1 MLDSKKLTADERY
14 CIALHPICDAQF
26 KHVGDELLY
35 RAHGGAIKADI
46 TDPLVAT
53 ARACSTAFYEIGLHS
68 LVGDRQLFLNVSAEW
83 LAQPDLMPLPADQVV
98 IELPDGEIDA
108 QLWACI
114 ENTKALG
121 YRMAASADTIL
132 SVGDQLAEL
141 IDIVKIDVRQEQA
154 FDTLEYFRS
163 HNLILLAAFIE
174 NSEMLNRSVTLGFDL
189 LQGYFYA
196 FPEQFHTQA
205 AIKRQGN
212 RAADMRLIRE
222 LYAQEVDI
230 DHLQSLIVQDPHLC
244 TLLFKRVNSA
254 SDRRMHTI
262 SSVSQA
268 IMLMGFEKMRAL
280 VSTLLLANNEPVKR
294 LLVFKLLTR
303 ASLAKRLAGRVKE
316 VDPDVAFTCGL
327 FSMMHQLEGA
337 ELSVLLAESGLDSQI
352 TEALLQHTGDL
363 GKIMKV
369 IESFENARMER
380 RSLKLV
386 EALNREY
393 LASVAWAQE
402 MMLLTQDQ

>member
-1 MLDSKKLTADERY
+1 MLDSKELTANERY
-14 CIALHPICDAQF
+14 CIALHPICDAEF

-35 RAHGGAIKADI
+35 RAYGGAVTADI

-53 ARACSTAFYEIGLHS
+53 ARACSAAFYEIGLHS
-68 LVGDRQLFLNVSAEW
+68 LVGKRQLYLNVSVEW
-83 LAQPDLMPLPADQVV
+83 LAQPDLMPLPSDQVV
-98 IELPDGEIDA
+98 IELPDCKIDP
-108 QLWACI
+108 QLWQYI
-114 ENTKALG
+114 ENAKALG
-121 YRMAASADTIL
+121 YRIAASAGTIL
-132 SVGDQLAEL
+132 SVGDKLADL
-141 IDIVKIDVRQEQA
+141 IDIVKVDVREAQA
-154 FDTLEYFRS
+154 FETIDYFRS

-174 NSEMLNRSVTLGFDL
+174 NSEMLNRSVTLRFDL
-189 LQGYFYA
+189 LQGFFYA
-196 FPEQFHTQA
+196 FPQQFHTQA
-205 AIKRQGN
+205 GIKRQGN
-212 RAADMRLIRE
+212 RAADMQLIRE

-230 DHLQSLIVQDPHLC
+230 DHVQALIVQDPHLC

-254 SDRRMHTI
+254 ADRRLHTI

-280 VSTLLLANNEPVKR
+280 VATLLLANNEPVKR
-294 LLVFKLLTR
+294 LLVFKLLIR
-303 ASLAKRLAGRVKE
+303 ASLAKRLAGRVKD
-316 VDPDVAFTCGL
+316 VDPDMAFTCGL

-352 TEALLQHTGDL
+352 TEALLQHKGDL

-402 MMLLTQDQ
+402 MMSLTQD

>member
-1 MLDSKKLTADERY
+1 MFDSSELTTDERY
-14 CIALHPICDAQF
+14 CIALHPICDAEF
-26 KHVGDELLY
+26 KHVADELLY
-35 RAHGGAIKADI
+35 RAYGGAVKADI

-53 ARACSTAFYEIGLHS
+53 ARACSTAFYEIGLHA

-83 LAQPDLMPLPADQVV
+83 LAQPDLMTLPSDQVV
-98 IELPDGEIDA
+98 IELPDCPVDS
-108 QLWACI
+108 QLWQHI
-114 ENTKALG
+114 ESAKAKG
-121 YRMAASADTIL
+121 YRLAASADSIL
-132 SVGDQLAEL
+132 SVGDKLADL
-141 IDIVKIDVRQEQA
+141 ADIVKVDVRQAQA
-154 FDTLEYFRS
+154 SDTIEYFRS
-163 HNLILLAAFIE
+163 HNLVLLAAFIE
-174 NSEMLNRSVTLGFDL
+174 NSETLNRSVKQGFEL
-189 LQGYFYA
+189 FQGYFYA
-196 FPEQFHTQA
+196 FPEQFQTQA
-205 AIKRQGN
+205 VTRRQSN

-230 DHLQSLIVQDPHLC
+230 DQLQSLIVQDPHLC
-244 TLLFKRVNSA
+244 TLLFKQVNSA
-254 SDRRMHTI
+254 SNRRMNTI

-280 VSTLLLANNEPVKR
+280 VATLLLANNAPIKR
-294 LLVFKLLTR
+294 LLVFKLLIR
-303 ASLAKRLAGRVKE
+303 ASLAKRLAGWVQD

-327 FSMMHQLEGA
+327 FSMMHQLEGV

-352 TEALLQHTGDL
+352 SEALLHHKGDL

-393 LASVAWAQE
+393 LASVAWARE
-402 MMLLTQDQ
+402 MMSLTQE

>member
-1 MLDSKKLTADERY
+1 MLDHNDLTANKRY
-14 CIALHPICDAQF
+14 CIALHPICDAEF

-35 RAHGGAIKADI
+35 RAYGGALKADI

-53 ARACSTAFYEIGLHS
+53 ARACSAAFYEIGLYA
-68 LVGDRQLFLNVSAEW
+68 LVGDRQLFLNVSVEW

-98 IELPDGEIDA
+98 IELPDCEIDT
-108 QLWACI
+108 QLWQHI
-114 ENTKALG
+114 ESAKTLG
-121 YRMAASADTIL
+121 YRIAASADTIL
-132 SVGDQLAEL
+132 SVGDKLADL
-141 IDIVKIDVRQEQA
+141 IDIVKVDVRAEQA
-154 FDTLEYFRS
+154 FDTIEYFRS
-163 HNLILLAAFIE
+163 HNLTLLAAFIE
-174 NSEMLNRSVTLGFDL
+174 NAEVLNQSIAQGFDL

-196 FPEQFHTQA
+196 IPEQFQTQA

-230 DHLQSLIVQDPHLC
+230 GNLQSLIVQDPHLC
-244 TLLFKRVNSA
+244 TLLFKQVNSA
-254 SDRRMHTI
+254 SDRRMNTI

-280 VSTLLLANNEPVKR
+280 VATLLLANNEPVKR
-294 LLVFKLLTR
+294 LLVFKLLIR
-303 ASLAKRLAGRVKE
+303 ASLAKRLATRVND
-316 VDPDVAFTCGL
+316 VDPEIAFTCGL
-327 FSMMHQLEGA
+327 FSLMHQLEGL

-352 TEALLQHTGDL
+352 TEALLQHKGDL
-363 GKIMKV
+363 GKIIKV
-369 IESFENARMER
+369 IESFESARMER

-402 MMLLTQDQ
+402 MMSLTQD

>member
-1 MLDSKKLTADERY
+1 MLDHNDLTADGRY
-14 CIALHPICDAQF
+14 CIALQPICDAEF

-35 RAHGGAIKADI
+35 RAYGGALKADI

-53 ARACSTAFYEIGLHS
+53 ARACSTAFYEIGLHA
-68 LVGDRQLFLNVSAEW
+68 LVGERQLFLNVSVEW

-98 IELPDGEIDA
+98 IELPDCEIDT
-108 QLWACI
+108 QLWQHI
-114 ENTKALG
+114 ESAKALG
-121 YRMAASADTIL
+121 YRVAASAETIL
-132 SVGDQLAEL
+132 SVGDKLADL
-141 IDIVKIDVRQEQA
+141 IDIVKVDVRTEQA
-154 FDTLEYFRS
+154 FDSIEYFRS

-174 NSEMLNRSVTLGFDL
+174 NSEALNNSVALGFDL

-196 FPEQFHTQA
+196 IPEQFQTQA

-230 DHLQSLIVQDPHLC
+230 GHLQSLIVQDPHLC

-254 SDRRMHTI
+254 SDRRMNTI

-280 VSTLLLANNEPVKR
+280 VATLLLANNEPVKR
-294 LLVFKLLTR
+294 LLVFKLLIR
-303 ASLAKRLAGRVKE
+303 ASLAKRLATRVNN
-316 VDPDVAFTCGL
+316 VDPEIAFTCGL
-327 FSMMHQLEGA
+327 FSLMHQLEGA
-337 ELSVLLAESGLDSQI
+337 ERSVLLAESGLDSQI

-369 IESFENARMER
+369 IESFESARMER

-402 MMLLTQDQ
+402 MMSLTQD